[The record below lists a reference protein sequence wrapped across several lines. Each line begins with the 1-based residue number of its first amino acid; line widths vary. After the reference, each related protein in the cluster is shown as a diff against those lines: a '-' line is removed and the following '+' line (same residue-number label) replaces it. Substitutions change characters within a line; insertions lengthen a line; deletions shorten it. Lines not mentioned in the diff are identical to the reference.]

1 MSTVKKIF
9 MINKKIVYLIH
20 FNGWGD
26 EFNEFIEEGI
36 RLTYYNHYKHKQF
49 QSKKI
54 KEKEA
59 GFISLMFLIT
69 DLDTYIQ

>member
-1 MSTVKKIF
+1 MLFFCSVLWCCLYKILPQGLV
-9 MINKKIVYLIH
+9 NS
-20 FNGWGD
+20 
-26 EFNEFIEEGI
+26 
-36 RLTYYNHYKHKQF
+36 QF